1 MIMLVWALTFMLF
14 GIGITLKIKGGKML
28 DRQWK
33 YPLEYAAELYSKAAD
48 GFIYE
53 ARSLYT
59 LLIAKLQSY
68 TFTFDEIE
76 NCICILEHKIKLVW
90 MYLAIP
96 CKEYLN
102 LLDKIKTEV
111 NEIKQREA
119 KQ

>member
-1 MIMLVWALTFMLF
+1 
-14 GIGITLKIKGGKML
+14 ML

-33 YPLEYAAELYSKAAD
+33 YPLEYAEKLYVKANNEHMD

-76 NCICILEHKIKLVW
+76 ECIRALEHKIKIVW
-90 MYLAIP
+90 MYLAAP

-102 LLDKIKTEV
+102 LLDQIKTEV
-111 NEIKQREA
+111 NEIKQKEA